1 MKIFVGLE
9 NNFNGRSLAWALDY
23 PGCFSYGNDATE
35 AVVGI
40 PRALIEYQKRIEKNT
55 DKPWLDLGDFDVR
68 LVELF
73 EDYHIN
79 VMYEWAE
86 EGKLIQSWY
95 RHDWKPL
102 TRQDIEHIGLLLK
115 WSRSEILEILNPLSE
130 EQLAFQPEGERWSI
144 QGIAAHVGTTEW
156 WLLDRIGMASI
167 PRASLVP
174 DVKERMQQ
182 TRTVVEKALP
192 ELAGLEQVVGKEG
205 EFWSP
210 RKVMR
215 RLLWHEMDHIQ
226 HIQKLLSQ
234 M

>member
-1 MKIFVGLE
+1 MKIYVGLE

-23 PGCFSYGNDATE
+23 PGCFSYGKDATE

-40 PRALIEYQKRIEKNT
+40 PRALIDYQKRIEKYT
-55 DKPWLDLGDFDVR
+55 DKSWFDLGDFDVR

-79 VMYEWAE
+79 DMYEWAE
-86 EGKLIQSWY
+86 EGRTIQAWY

-102 TRQDIEHIGLLLK
+102 TQQDTEHIGLLLK

-144 QGIAAHVGTTEW
+144 LGIAAHVGTTEW

-182 TRTVVEKALP
+182 TRTVVESVLP
-192 ELAGLEQVVGKEG
+192 ELAGLEKVVGKEG

-226 HIQKLLSQ
+226 HIQKLISQ
-234 M
+234 I